1 MVKYVDEL
9 VQYREERTFMPDTNI
24 QAPMA
29 KLSEVKVYEEFII
42 GSRNAVWYTDYLA
55 EVQKVEK
62 EDPSLKEASELTK
75 MQLKKK
81 MQGFIAYR

>member
-1 MVKYVDEL
+1 
-9 VQYREERTFMPDTNI
+9 MPDTNT

-29 KLSEVKVYEEFII
+29 KLSEIKVYEEYVL

-62 EDPSLKEASELTK
+62 EEPSLKEPSELTK
-75 MQLKKK
+75 VQLKKK